1 MSVTSFR
8 LDDNKRRALKI
19 IASLEGKTM
28 GKIVEEWID
37 EYLKKNK
44 KKLQRVQEK
53 EEIYGLMKLSED
65 SFAEWDNDVDDIYN
79 DL

>member
-1 MSVTSFR
+1 MSITNLS
-8 LDDNKRRALKI
+8 LDDTKRKALKT

-37 EYLKKNK
+37 EYLRKNK
-44 KKLQRVQEK
+44 KKLQRVQGK

-65 SFAEWDNDVDDIYN
+65 SLAE
-79 DL
+79 

>member
-1 MSVTSFR
+1 MSVTSLR
-8 LDDNKRRALKI
+8 LNDNKRKALKI
-19 IASLEGKTM
+19 IASLENKTM
-28 GKIVEEWID
+28 GKIDEEWTD
-37 EYLKKNK
+37 DYLKKNK

-79 DL
+79 EL

>member
-1 MSVTSFR
+1 MSITNLS
-8 LDDNKRRALKI
+8 LDDNKRKALKI

-28 GKIVEEWID
+28 GKIVEDWID
-37 EYLKKNK
+37 EYLRKNK

-79 DL
+79 N